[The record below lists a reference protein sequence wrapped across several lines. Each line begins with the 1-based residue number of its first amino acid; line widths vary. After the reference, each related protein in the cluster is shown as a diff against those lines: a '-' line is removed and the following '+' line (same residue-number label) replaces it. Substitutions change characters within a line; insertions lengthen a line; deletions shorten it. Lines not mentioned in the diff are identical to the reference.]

1 MKTANYSPFTPME
14 ILAALAFVFAAY
26 LMFNN

>member
-1 MKTANYSPFTPME
+1 MKTANYLPHTPME

-26 LMFNN
+26 LMFNA

>member
-1 MKTANYSPFTPME
+1 MKTANYQPHTPME

-26 LMFNN
+26 LMFNA